1 MNKYLFFKSIYK
13 DYIIIF
19 EKNNNLKTYG
29 FDKNLIK
36 YKNNNDI
43 NYIIIDNNFNV
54 TFYKSTLNN
63 YYKYYIKSLI
73 VNINFATSCC
83 KIISISVAFSHY
95 LRYNLI
101 TKEVLL

>member
-1 MNKYLFFKSIYK
+1 MNKYIFFKSIYK

-36 YKNNNDI
+36 YKINNDI

-63 YYKYYIKSLI
+63 YYKYYII
-73 VNINFATSCC
+73 E
-83 KIISISVAFSHY
+83 Y
-95 LRYNLI
+95 LFTILNL
-101 TKEVLL
+101 

>member
-54 TFYKSTLNN
+54 TFYKSKLNN
-63 YYKYYIKSLI
+63 YYKYYII
-73 VNINFATSCC
+73 E
-83 KIISISVAFSHY
+83 Y
-95 LRYNLI
+95 LLTYW
-101 TKEVLL
+101 K

>member
-1 MNKYLFFKSIYK
+1 MNKYIFFKSIYK

-54 TFYKSTLNN
+54 TFYKSKLNN
-63 YYKYYIKSLI
+63 YYKYYIME
-73 VNINFATSCC
+73 
-83 KIISISVAFSHY
+83 Y
-95 LRYNLI
+95 LFTILNL
-101 TKEVLL
+101 

>member
-19 EKNNNLKTYG
+19 EKNNKLKTYG

-63 YYKYYIKSLI
+63 YYKYYII
-73 VNINFATSCC
+73 E
-83 KIISISVAFSHY
+83 Y
-95 LRYNLI
+95 LFTMLNL
-101 TKEVLL
+101 

>member
-1 MNKYLFFKSIYK
+1 MNKYIFFKSIYK

-19 EKNNNLKTYG
+19 EKNNN
-29 FDKNLIK
+29 F
-36 YKNNNDI
+36 

-101 TKEVLL
+101 TNEVLI

>member
-1 MNKYLFFKSIYK
+1 MNKYIFFKSIYK

-29 FDKNLIK
+29 LDKNLIK

-54 TFYKSTLNN
+54 TFYKSKLNN
-63 YYKYYIKSLI
+63 YYKYYII
-73 VNINFATSCC
+73 E
-83 KIISISVAFSHY
+83 Y
-95 LRYNLI
+95 LFTMLNL
-101 TKEVLL
+101 

>member
-63 YYKYYIKSLI
+63 YYKYYII
-73 VNINFATSCC
+73 E
-83 KIISISVAFSHY
+83 Y
-95 LRYNLI
+95 LFTMLNL
-101 TKEVLL
+101 

>member
-1 MNKYLFFKSIYK
+1 MNKYIFFKSIYK

-63 YYKYYIKSLI
+63 YYKYYII
-73 VNINFATSCC
+73 EF
-83 KIISISVAFSHY
+83 
-95 LRYNLI
+95 
-101 TKEVLL
+101 LLTYWK

>member
-1 MNKYLFFKSIYK
+1 MNKYIFFKSIYK

-54 TFYKSTLNN
+54 TFYKSKLNN
-63 YYKYYIKSLI
+63 YYKYYIIEYLF
-73 VNINFATSCC
+73 NI
-83 KIISISVAFSHY
+83 
-95 LRYNLI
+95 LNL
-101 TKEVLL
+101 

>member
-1 MNKYLFFKSIYK
+1 MNKYLFFKSVYK
-13 DYIIIF
+13 NYIIIF

-63 YYKYYIKSLI
+63 YYKYYII
-73 VNINFATSCC
+73 E
-83 KIISISVAFSHY
+83 Y
-95 LRYNLI
+95 LFTILNL
-101 TKEVLL
+101 

>member
-54 TFYKSTLNN
+54 TFYKSKLNN
-63 YYKYYIKSLI
+63 YYKYYII
-73 VNINFATSCC
+73 E
-83 KIISISVAFSHY
+83 Y
-95 LRYNLI
+95 LFTI
-101 TKEVLL
+101 

>member
-19 EKNNNLKTYG
+19 ENNNNFKTYG
-29 FDKNLIK
+29 FDKKLIK

-54 TFYKSTLNN
+54 TFYKSKLNN
-63 YYKYYIKSLI
+63 YYKYYII
-73 VNINFATSCC
+73 E
-83 KIISISVAFSHY
+83 Y
-95 LRYNLI
+95 LFTILNL
-101 TKEVLL
+101 

>member
-54 TFYKSTLNN
+54 TFYKSKLNN
-63 YYKYYIKSLI
+63 YYKYYII
-73 VNINFATSCC
+73 E
-83 KIISISVAFSHY
+83 Y
-95 LRYNLI
+95 
-101 TKEVLL
+101 

>member
-19 EKNNNLKTYG
+19 EKNNNFKTYG
-29 FDKNLIK
+29 FDKKLIK

-63 YYKYYIKSLI
+63 YYKYYII
-73 VNINFATSCC
+73 E
-83 KIISISVAFSHY
+83 Y
-95 LRYNLI
+95 LFTILNL
-101 TKEVLL
+101 

>member
-29 FDKNLIK
+29 FDKKLIK

-63 YYKYYIKSLI
+63 YYKYYII
-73 VNINFATSCC
+73 EF
-83 KIISISVAFSHY
+83 
-95 LRYNLI
+95 
-101 TKEVLL
+101 LLTYWK

>member
-73 VNINFATSCC
+73 VNINVAKLYRFLLLFP
-83 KIISISVAFSHY
+83 II
-95 LRYNLI
+95 
-101 TKEVLL
+101 

>member
-13 DYIIIF
+13 DYIILF
-19 EKNNNLKTYG
+19 KKNNNLKTYG

-63 YYKYYIKSLI
+63 YYKYYII
-73 VNINFATSCC
+73 EF
-83 KIISISVAFSHY
+83 
-95 LRYNLI
+95 
-101 TKEVLL
+101 LLTYWK

>member
-1 MNKYLFFKSIYK
+1 MNKYLFFISIYK

-19 EKNNNLKTYG
+19 EKN
-29 FDKNLIK
+29 
-36 YKNNNDI
+36 
-43 NYIIIDNNFNV
+43 NNFNV

-101 TKEVLL
+101 TNEVLI

>member
-13 DYIIIF
+13 DYIILF
-19 EKNNNLKTYG
+19 KKNNNLKTYG

-36 YKNNNDI
+36 YKNSNDI

-63 YYKYYIKSLI
+63 YYKYYII
-73 VNINFATSCC
+73 EF
-83 KIISISVAFSHY
+83 
-95 LRYNLI
+95 
-101 TKEVLL
+101 LLTYWK

>member
-1 MNKYLFFKSIYK
+1 MNKYIFFKSIYK

-63 YYKYYIKSLI
+63 YYKYYII
-73 VNINFATSCC
+73 E
-83 KIISISVAFSHY
+83 Y
-95 LRYNLI
+95 LFTILNL
-101 TKEVLL
+101 

>member
-1 MNKYLFFKSIYK
+1 MNKYIFFKSIYK

-54 TFYKSTLNN
+54 TFYKSKLNN
-63 YYKYYIKSLI
+63 YYKYYII
-73 VNINFATSCC
+73 E
-83 KIISISVAFSHY
+83 Y
-95 LRYNLI
+95 LFTMLNL
-101 TKEVLL
+101 

>member
-1 MNKYLFFKSIYK
+1 MNKYIFFKSIYK

-54 TFYKSTLNN
+54 TFYKSKLNN
-63 YYKYYIKSLI
+63 YYKYYIIEYLFTI
-73 VNINFATSCC
+73 LNF
-83 KIISISVAFSHY
+83 
-95 LRYNLI
+95 
-101 TKEVLL
+101 

>member
-13 DYIIIF
+13 DYVIIF

-54 TFYKSTLNN
+54 TFYKSKLNN
-63 YYKYYIKSLI
+63 YYKYYII
-73 VNINFATSCC
+73 E
-83 KIISISVAFSHY
+83 Y
-95 LRYNLI
+95 LFTMLNL
-101 TKEVLL
+101 

>member
-54 TFYKSTLNN
+54 TFYKSKLNN
-63 YYKYYIKSLI
+63 YYKYYII
-73 VNINFATSCC
+73 E
-83 KIISISVAFSHY
+83 Y
-95 LRYNLI
+95 LFTMLNL
-101 TKEVLL
+101 

>member
-13 DYIIIF
+13 DYIILF
-19 EKNNNLKTYG
+19 KKNNNLKTYG
-29 FDKNLIK
+29 LDKNLIK

-63 YYKYYIKSLI
+63 YYKYYII
-73 VNINFATSCC
+73 EF
-83 KIISISVAFSHY
+83 
-95 LRYNLI
+95 
-101 TKEVLL
+101 LLTYWK

>member
-1 MNKYLFFKSIYK
+1 MNKYIFFKSIYK

-54 TFYKSTLNN
+54 TFYKSKLNN
-63 YYKYYIKSLI
+63 YYKYYIIEYLFTML
-73 VNINFATSCC
+73 NF
-83 KIISISVAFSHY
+83 
-95 LRYNLI
+95 
-101 TKEVLL
+101 

>member
-1 MNKYLFFKSIYK
+1 MNKYIFFKSIYK

-36 YKNNNDI
+36 YKINNDI

-63 YYKYYIKSLI
+63 YYKYYII
-73 VNINFATSCC
+73 EF
-83 KIISISVAFSHY
+83 
-95 LRYNLI
+95 
-101 TKEVLL
+101 LLTYWE

>member
-1 MNKYLFFKSIYK
+1 MNKYIFFKSIYK

-63 YYKYYIKSLI
+63 YYKYYII
-73 VNINFATSCC
+73 EF
-83 KIISISVAFSHY
+83 
-95 LRYNLI
+95 
-101 TKEVLL
+101 LLTYWE

>member
-19 EKNNNLKTYG
+19 EKNNNFKTYG
-29 FDKNLIK
+29 FDKKLIK

-54 TFYKSTLNN
+54 TFYKSKLNN
-63 YYKYYIKSLI
+63 YYKYYII
-73 VNINFATSCC
+73 E
-83 KIISISVAFSHY
+83 Y
-95 LRYNLI
+95 LFTILNL
-101 TKEVLL
+101 

>member
-19 EKNNNLKTYG
+19 EKNNIFKTYG
-29 FDKNLIK
+29 FDKKLIK

-54 TFYKSTLNN
+54 TFYKSKLNN
-63 YYKYYIKSLI
+63 YYKYYII
-73 VNINFATSCC
+73 E
-83 KIISISVAFSHY
+83 Y
-95 LRYNLI
+95 LFTILNL
-101 TKEVLL
+101 

>member
-19 EKNNNLKTYG
+19 EKNNIFKTYG
-29 FDKNLIK
+29 FDKKLIK

-54 TFYKSTLNN
+54 TFYKSKLNN
-63 YYKYYIKSLI
+63 YYKYYIIESLT
-73 VNINFATSCC
+73 VTSC
-83 KIISISVAFSHY
+83 KH
-95 LRYNLI
+95 R
-101 TKEVLL
+101 

>member
-63 YYKYYIKSLI
+63 YYKYYII
-73 VNINFATSCC
+73 E
-83 KIISISVAFSHY
+83 Y
-95 LRYNLI
+95 LFTILNL
-101 TKEVLL
+101 

>member
-1 MNKYLFFKSIYK
+1 MNKYIFFKSIYK

-54 TFYKSTLNN
+54 TFYKSKLNN
-63 YYKYYIKSLI
+63 YYKYYIME
-73 VNINFATSCC
+73 F
-83 KIISISVAFSHY
+83 
-95 LRYNLI
+95 
-101 TKEVLL
+101 LLTYWK

>member
-73 VNINFATSCC
+73 VNINFATSCF

-101 TKEVLL
+101 TNEVLI

>member
-13 DYIIIF
+13 DYIILF

-29 FDKNLIK
+29 FDKKLIK

-63 YYKYYIKSLI
+63 YYKYYII
-73 VNINFATSCC
+73 E
-83 KIISISVAFSHY
+83 Y
-95 LRYNLI
+95 LFTILNL
-101 TKEVLL
+101 

>member
-19 EKNNNLKTYG
+19 EKDNNLKTYG

-54 TFYKSTLNN
+54 TFYKSKLNN
-63 YYKYYIKSLI
+63 YYKYYII
-73 VNINFATSCC
+73 E
-83 KIISISVAFSHY
+83 Y
-95 LRYNLI
+95 LFTMLNL
-101 TKEVLL
+101 

>member
-1 MNKYLFFKSIYK
+1 MNKYIFFKSIYK

-63 YYKYYIKSLI
+63 YYKYYII
-73 VNINFATSCC
+73 E
-83 KIISISVAFSHY
+83 Y
-95 LRYNLI
+95 LFTMLNL
-101 TKEVLL
+101 